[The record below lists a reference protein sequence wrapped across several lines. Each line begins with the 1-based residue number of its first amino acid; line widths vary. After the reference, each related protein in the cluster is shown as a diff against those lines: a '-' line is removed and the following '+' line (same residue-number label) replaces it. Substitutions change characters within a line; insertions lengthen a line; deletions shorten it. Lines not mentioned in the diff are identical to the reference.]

1 MIKMGLTGKGDS
13 ENMKAQAQPTT
24 EEAPMSKAPDAFSE
38 MNQKAAEA
46 AMNLTRLS
54 IEQGERLLKLQ
65 FDAVSGMLRDGMKAA
80 RELSEARDPQQ
91 WAALQQQNARDMI
104 EHLADYSRGVHELV
118 GKTQKEIG
126 SVVEERFKM
135 MGTQTQGLVDGMA
148 KTAPPGSEPVFA
160 AMRQTLT
167 AASALAETMAKTTQ
181 QFTASAES
189 AIKAA
194 ADAAARPDKSRKPGS

>member
-1 MIKMGLTGKGDS
+1 
-13 ENMKAQAQPTT
+13 
-24 EEAPMSKAPDAFSE
+24 MSKSPEVISE

-65 FDAVSGMLRDGMKAA
+65 FDAVNGMLRDGMKAA
-80 RELSEARDPQQ
+80 RELSEVRDPQQ

-104 EHLADYSRGVHELV
+104 GHLTEYSRSVHEVV
-118 GKTQKEIG
+118 GRTQKEIG
-126 SVVEERFKM
+126 SVVETRLKA
-135 MGTQTQGLVDGMA
+135 MGTQGRGMVDDMA

-160 AMRQTLT
+160 AMKQTLT

-181 QFTASAES
+181 QFTESAES
-189 AIKAA
+189 AIRAA
-194 ADAAARPDKSRKPGS
+194 ADAAARSDKSRKPGS